1 MDIATGSPV
10 HSLRLGAGLGPA
22 VFDDDAWQAEAH
34 LEFEKHDKSR
44 PAGMR
49 RSALAIG
56 TPPKES
62 VQNTGS
68 LRRSELSNRSPEAA
82 RITTMEN
89 ADVDAIILQISIAPV
104 CDRA

>member
-62 VQNTGS
+62 VQS
-68 LRRSELSNRSPEAA
+68 VVFVRMLRTSTRPR
-82 RITTMEN
+82 
-89 ADVDAIILQISIAPV
+89 
-104 CDRA
+104 